1 MYINSSQRVE
11 ATVTP
16 ESTIMRTLP
25 SGEITSH
32 EQVFSV
38 EPESEISTTADDYS
52 SEVNGC
58 SFVMKTGKPTNLLR
72 HKQPC
77 LKVGFH

>member
-1 MYINSSQRVE
+1 MSAHHNLNVDQSQCDEMYINSSQRVE
-11 ATVTP
+11 STVTP

-38 EPESEISTTADDYS
+38 EVSILPD
-52 SEVNGC
+52 
-58 SFVMKTGKPTNLLR
+58 F
-72 HKQPC
+72 
-77 LKVGFH
+77 